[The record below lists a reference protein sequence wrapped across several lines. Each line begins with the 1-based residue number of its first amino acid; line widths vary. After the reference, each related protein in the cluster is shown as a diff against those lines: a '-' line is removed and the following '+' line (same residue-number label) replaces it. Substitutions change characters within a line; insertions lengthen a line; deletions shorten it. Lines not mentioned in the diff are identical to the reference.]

1 MLDELKRVI
10 LKHRR
15 QREFFRLIA
24 RHFGGHGTVEYRLIK
39 KAYSLAHKEF
49 FQVRRHD
56 GDRYFYHKVAVAVI
70 ILCYLKVLDA
80 NLIAAALLHDLIEDI
95 PGWSKERLARMFNED
110 VAHLV
115 ASVTKPD
122 QKPYGTNLHKF
133 EKATFATV
141 RAGGYR
147 AIKLKVS
154 DRLHNMITLWGS
166 PPKKL
171 EKTLETLR
179 YVLPLAVEIDVLW
192 QELTLACAE
201 QLHQINVDTAAP
213 S

>member
-39 KAYSLAHKEF
+39 KAYGLAHKEF

-70 ILCYLKVLDA
+70 ILEYLKIVEV
-80 NLIAAALLHDLIEDI
+80 NMIVAALLHDIIEDI
-95 PGWSKERLARMFNED
+95 PRWVEERLARRFNKD

-122 QKPYGTNLHKF
+122 QKPYGINLHKF
-133 EKATFATV
+133 EKATFAKV
-141 RAGGYR
+141 RAGGHR
-147 AIKLKVS
+147 AIIIKLA
-154 DRLHNMITLWGS
+154 DRLHNMITLWGTRE
-166 PPKKL
+166 KKL
-171 EKTLETLR
+171 AKTLETLR